1 MRVLEQIKESG
12 KKKKPCSLK
21 AFKTR
26 RDPLFDKNIRKV
38 GLIQVLINS
47 IFSTLKQNKHL
58 YPPEKDKLILGL
70 QNKLILDTCTIR
82 FLIWIKEE
90 EI

>member
-1 MRVLEQIKESG
+1 MCIRNRFRIEK
-12 KKKKPCSLK
+12 
-21 AFKTR
+21 
-26 RDPLFDKNIRKV
+26 DPLFDKNIRKV